1 MKEKYIL
8 IGLMMC
14 TIAISFGMNF
24 MSCNKF
30 SIGIIDLNVILQDTS
45 LGKAELEKIQTMV
58 QEKRVLLTQKENQLK
73 AEQESLQKQ
82 AAFMSEKIRQTKME
96 EFQKKVV
103 EFQEEVRMSEFSLK
117 QEEDTLKK
125 KMIDNL
131 KDPIKKIQKSKNIQ
145 IVYEKSNIPLY
156 GNFIDITS
164 DLINVLK

>member
-1 MKEKYIL
+1 
-8 IGLMMC
+8 
-14 TIAISFGMNF
+14 
-24 MSCNKF
+24 
-30 SIGIIDLNVILQDTS
+30 
-45 LGKAELEKIQTMV
+45 
-58 QEKRVLLTQKENQLK
+58 
-73 AEQESLQKQ
+73 
-82 AAFMSEKIRQTKME
+82 
-96 EFQKKVV
+96 
-103 EFQEEVRMSEFSLK
+103 MSEFSLK